1 MAQLEIRDLHVSVEG
16 KPILKG
22 LNLSIREGEVHAIM
36 GPNGSGKSTLAF
48 TVMGHPKY
56 KVEKGEI
63 LFDRQNISALSVEKR
78 AKLGLFLGFQYPS
91 EVSGVSVFNFLKTA
105 YNSLKVNGHKDKIGS
120 ANITIG
126 SKDTRN
132 EEMVSALAFQNLLKE
147 KMKLLKMDESFMR
160 RSVNEGFSGG
170 EKKRCEILQLATLEP
185 KIAVLDESDS
195 GTDVD
200 ALKVIADGIRTVSEK
215 QNTGVLLITHYN
227 RILQYVKPQFV
238 HILKGG
244 KIVQS
249 GGPELANEVERDG
262 YDKFLV
268 N

>member
-1 MAQLEIRDLHVSVEG
+1 MTSNLEIKDLHVLVDG

-22 LNLSIREGEVHAIM
+22 LNLSVKEGEVHAIM

-56 KVEKGEI
+56 KMQSGEI
-63 LFDRQNISALSVEKR
+63 LFDGQNISTLSADKR

-91 EVSGVSVFNFLKTA
+91 EVGGVTVFNFLKTA
-105 YNSLKVNGHKDKIGS
+105 YNSLKSNGGKKDK
-120 ANITIG
+120 
-126 SKDTRN
+126 N

-147 KMKLLKMDESFMR
+147 KVKLLKMDESFMR
-160 RSVNEGFSGG
+160 RNVNEGFSGG

-238 HILKGG
+238 HILKDG